1 MRKKRLK
8 LFNVLVYF
16 GAFALSQHL
25 AASNPHASNL
35 NDFATLIQAY
45 ENSLFEHAPE
55 TALFLDR
62 KDIPQDKF
70 TDNSF
75 EAMYRWQSQED
86 YYLSALNELD
96 PNKLLGTPEYT
107 TYWLMK
113 ETLQNN
119 KNSRICKDEL
129 WDINSAAGWHNNVVD
144 IATKQPVGTPEN
156 RAMAL
161 KRWATFPQLVHNEIR
176 NLKTGISLGFT
187 ASKPAVQRVVKQ
199 IHLMISE
206 QAEES
211 PFYDFAK
218 RDNDAA
224 FKKQVANLV
233 TTKIN
238 PALQEYVVFLEN
250 EYLPVAREEVGVS
263 ALPPSAQLCYQA
275 KIKQFTTINISPEAI
290 HQLGLMQMERLNKE
304 VSEIGYKLYGIRD
317 MTEIFHRAQQE
328 SAHYFSTEKDI
339 LDYNM
344 VALNKIKEQVPL
356 WFDLM
361 PKSEGIVKPYPL
373 HRAKT
378 GASGEYQAPSEDGS
392 EPGIFYINTYQ
403 PEKISRIDQQATLFH
418 ELIPGHHFQ
427 IALHVE
433 NKSLL
438 FMNRYFHNS
447 GFVEGWALYAE
458 RLADAMGVYDD
469 DISRLGMLSNESFRI
484 SRLVVDT
491 GIHSKHWTR
500 QQAVDYLSTHSA
512 VNASII
518 EGEIDRYIAW
528 PGQATAYMLGKLEIE
543 RLRDLAKVELGSA
556 FNIKEFHNQVLQN
569 GTVTLNI
576 LREQIMN
583 WLSTVKNSQ
592 SVSGQLTESIKW
604 LENGS
609 QG

>member
-378 GASGEYQAPSEDGS
+378 GASGEYHAPSEDGS

-604 LENGS
+604 LENGG

>member
-328 SAHYFSTEKDI
+328 SEHYFSTEKDI

>member
-8 LFNVLVYF
+8 LFSVLVCL
-16 GAFALSQHL
+16 GSLALSQNL
-25 AASNPHASNL
+25 TASPHYASNL

-45 ENSLFEHAPE
+45 ENSLFEHSPE
-55 TALFLDR
+55 TALLLDR

-75 EAMYRWQSQED
+75 EAIYRWQSQED

-96 PNKLLGTPEYT
+96 PNRLLGTAEYT

-113 ETLQNN
+113 ETLENN
-119 KNSRICKDEL
+119 KESRLCKEEL

-176 NLKTGISLGFT
+176 NLKTGISIGFT
-187 ASKPAVQRVVKQ
+187 ASKPAVERVMKQ
-199 IHLMISE
+199 IQLMISD

-218 RDNDAA
+218 RDNDAL
-224 FKKQVANLV
+224 FKEEVANLI

-238 PALQEYVVFLEN
+238 PALQEYVAFLEN
-250 EYLPVAREEVGVS
+250 EYLPIAREEVGVS
-263 ALPPSAQLCYQA
+263 ALPPSARLCYQA

-290 HQLGLMQMERLNKE
+290 HQLGLTQMERLNKE

-317 MTEIFHRAQQE
+317 MAEIFHRAQQE
-328 SAHYFSTEKDI
+328 SAHYFLTEKDI

-344 VALNKIKEQVPL
+344 AALNKIKEQVPL
-356 WFDLM
+356 WFDLI
-361 PKSEGIVKPYPL
+361 PKSEGIIKPYPL

-378 GASGEYQAPSEDGS
+378 GASGEYHAPSEDGS
-392 EPGIFYINTYQ
+392 EPGIFYINTYE

-500 QQAVDYLSTHSA
+500 QQAVDYLKTHSA

-528 PGQATAYMLGKLEIE
+528 PGQATAYMIGKLEIE

-569 GTVTLNI
+569 GTVTLNM
-576 LREQIMN
+576 LREQMMS
-583 WLSTVKNSQ
+583 WLNAAKNSQ
-592 SVSGQLTESIKW
+592 SVSEEMTKKK
-604 LENGS
+604 
-609 QG
+609 